1 MYDFPYPAS
10 FSLLLIFPLP
20 QHLKIYMNWTVLVSL
35 SFPSQGLGPLIS
47 PVQSVNSIPPAI
59 VGLLLKH
66 DKEDSLS
73 TEITEKSGR
82 QAGAASSHEAT
93 AQEEL
98 LWINVTAKEKSP
110 QCKGARQSHDSMTWA
125 PRSSRAY
132 FSWISE
138 PTNLILCLTRFSCI
152 WVTQFKGPWW
162 PCPSHNPDWGNISP
176 KTSLH
181 YNDLSHLIYAPLPL
195 LNHCHFIAWFTHCL
209 SAHARQ
215 SQAFH
220 TQHTP
225 SAHGWNI
232 HCFPSPMACTNL
244 LKMNSSC
251 VHSKGSVQKGMK
263 GAGWLPC
270 SRQNRFFKI
279 YSQVWLLTVR

>member
-1 MYDFPYPAS
+1 
-10 FSLLLIFPLP
+10 
-20 QHLKIYMNWTVLVSL
+20 MNWTVLVSL

-162 PCPSHNPDWGNISP
+162 PCPSHNPDRGNISP

-181 YNDLSHLIYAPLPL
+181 YNDLSHLIYAPFLFLITVISLPDL
-195 LNHCHFIAWFTHCL
+195 HIVWVPMPDKARHFIHSTLLVHTGGTSTASPPPWPVLICWRWTLVVCIPRVVSKREWRGLADCPAAARTDFLKSILRYGCL
-209 SAHARQ
+209 
-215 SQAFH
+215 
-220 TQHTP
+220 
-225 SAHGWNI
+225 
-232 HCFPSPMACTNL
+232 L
-244 LKMNSSC
+244 
-251 VHSKGSVQKGMK
+251 
-263 GAGWLPC
+263 
-270 SRQNRFFKI
+270 
-279 YSQVWLLTVR
+279 